1 MAVQASP
8 PRRTTRRTAETTRPA
23 PARGG
28 SGTASRSA
36 GSRRRVATASAGAGR
51 RVAGPA
57 PDETSVAGRVKDTVR
72 VQAAQV
78 RDEITTHGRTV
89 VEEVRTKAQEES
101 YTQARRAGEG
111 LSRLA
116 SEAHAL
122 AEGRPGDA
130 ETLRAYLM
138 QGADRL
144 MEAADRFYGL
154 ADEIDARGIE
164 GVASDLQR
172 FARRRPGVFL
182 LGAAVAGFGVGR
194 AVRSAQNDEADEAWE
209 EHDHD
214 ELEYEGAGRRAVDSR
229 RALAGASGTTG
240 PGGGR

>member
-1 MAVQASP
+1 MVVQASP
-8 PRRTTRRTAETTRPA
+8 PRRTTRRTAETTGRA
-23 PARGG
+23 PARG
-28 SGTASRSA
+28 SSAAASRPS
-36 GSRRRVATASAGAGR
+36 GSGR
-51 RVAGPA
+51 RVAEPA
-57 PDETSVAGRVKDTVR
+57 TDETSVPARVKDTVR

-78 RDEITTHGRTV
+78 RDELATHGRTV
-89 VEEVRTKAQEES
+89 VDEVRTKAQDQS

-116 SEAHAL
+116 AEAHAL

-130 ETLRAYLM
+130 ETLRTYLM

-154 ADEIDARGIE
+154 ADEIDERGIE

-194 AVRSAQNDEADEAWE
+194 AVRSAQSDEGDEAWE
-209 EHDHD
+209 EYD
-214 ELEYEGAGRRAVDSR
+214 EYDDGEPEYQGAGRRAVTTR
-229 RALAGASGTTG
+229 RALAGASGTTAT
-240 PGGGR
+240 GGGR

>member
-8 PRRTTRRTAETTRPA
+8 TRRTTRRTAETTERA

-28 SGTASRSA
+28 SGTASRTA
-36 GSRRRVATASAGAGR
+36 GSGRRVTTASAGAGR

-57 PDETSVAGRVKDTVR
+57 ADETSVAGRVKDTVR

-89 VEEVRTKAQEES
+89 VDEVRTKAQEES

-111 LSRLA
+111 LSRFA

-130 ETLRAYLM
+130 ETLRGYLM

-194 AVRSAQNDEADEAWE
+194 AVRSAQGDEAWE
-209 EHDHD
+209 DYDD
-214 ELEYEGAGRRAVDSR
+214 ELEHEDTGRRAVASR
-229 RALAGASGTTG
+229 RALAGSSATTG
-240 PGGGR
+240 TGGGR

>member
-8 PRRTTRRTAETTRPA
+8 PRRTTRRTAETTQRA

-28 SGTASRSA
+28 SGTASRPA
-36 GSRRRVATASAGAGR
+36 GTGRRVATTSAGAGR
-51 RVAGPA
+51 RVADPA
-57 PDETSVAGRVKDTVR
+57 TDESVAGRVKDTVR

-78 RDEITTHGRTV
+78 RDEIATHGRTV

-130 ETLRAYLM
+130 ETLRGYLM

-154 ADEIDARGIE
+154 ADEIDERGIE

-194 AVRSAQNDEADEAWE
+194 AVRSAQSDEGDEAWE
-209 EHDHD
+209 EYDD
-214 ELEYEGAGRRAVDSR
+214 EVEYEGAGRRAVASR
-229 RALAGASGTTG
+229 RALAGASGTTAT
-240 PGGGR
+240 GGTR